1 MKQITLEQVLNQQFK
16 KSEFVREWR
25 RSEARYQVTRQLI
38 KARMEQKV
46 SQRDLAK
53 KAQTTQAIIS
63 RLENLSFNPSLNLL
77 ERLAGALGKKLEVNL
92 ARV

>member
-1 MKQITLEQVLNQQFK
+1 
-16 KSEFVREWR
+16 
-25 RSEARYQVTRQLI
+25 
-38 KARMEQKV
+38 MEQKV